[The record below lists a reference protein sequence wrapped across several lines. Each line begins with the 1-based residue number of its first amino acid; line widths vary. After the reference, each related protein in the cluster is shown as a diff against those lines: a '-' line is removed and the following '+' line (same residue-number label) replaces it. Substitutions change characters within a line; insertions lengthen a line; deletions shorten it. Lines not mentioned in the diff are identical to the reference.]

1 MRTITLALV
10 IGTALAM
17 LGSSLGLPPARAQRE
32 ETVPVV
38 SQPVGPVSRPDLA
51 LSLRDLPPGY
61 EEAPSLDLA
70 LNDTPLHD
78 RVIRR
83 TRSGAGPE
91 WIWTMTYQARSPVS
105 QDRLTF
111 LTDDLAAFLTRAMS
125 DVASLSDWT
134 RQDATGLGSVATLY
148 TFKFRPN
155 GSDLV
160 GDGALAL
167 FGPGDYV
174 SYLAVLNLDGQAA
187 SDLRM
192 LARTVSARVDAQR
205 AGVPE
210 PR

>member
-38 SQPVGPVSRPDLA
+38 SQPAGPVSRPDLA

-83 TRSGAGPE
+83 TRSGAGQE
-91 WIWTMTYQARSPVS
+91 WIWTMTYQAEPREPGPL
-105 QDRLTF
+105 DLPHRRL
-111 LTDDLAAFLTRAMS
+111 
-125 DVASLSDWT
+125 
-134 RQDATGLGSVATLY
+134 G
-148 TFKFRPN
+148 
-155 GSDLV
+155 
-160 GDGALAL
+160 
-167 FGPGDYV
+167 
-174 SYLAVLNLDGQAA
+174 
-187 SDLRM
+187 
-192 LARTVSARVDAQR
+192 
-205 AGVPE
+205 GVPDAGDERRSE
-210 PR
+210 PQ